1 MGNCNFKTENETD
14 NIAGKYLILNSC
26 SPYIDL
32 TIYDV

>member
-14 NIAGKYLILNSC
+14 NVAGKYLIGYCYSQ
-26 SPYIDL
+26 YIYL